1 MGGPKILVYIQPA
14 QDPFLK
20 DLLLK
25 WLLDFKSKS
34 FKSKS
39 FCRDIALYPTY
50 PPKASLHKGFPTK
63 GAGREAARPA
73 RFVEAAEGRLRDGG
87 WL

>member
-1 MGGPKILVYIQPA
+1 MIKHKRLGFQPA
-14 QDPFLK
+14 QDPLLK

-25 WLLDFKSKS
+25 LLHFKSKP

-50 PPKASLHKGFPTK
+50 PPKASLHKGEDLRPPPTK
-63 GAGREAARPA
+63 GAGREILYGA
-73 RFVEAAEGRLRDGG
+73 
-87 WL
+87 WLSVDMWDIE